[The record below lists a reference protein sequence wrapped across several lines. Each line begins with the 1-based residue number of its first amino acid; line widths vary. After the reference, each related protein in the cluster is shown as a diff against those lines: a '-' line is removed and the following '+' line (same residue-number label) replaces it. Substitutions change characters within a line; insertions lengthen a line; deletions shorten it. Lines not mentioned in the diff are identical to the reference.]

1 MFIICLFKKKRCATP
16 VIGIQKSCIL
26 SCESIKSYCW
36 NDQLLLISNVR
47 ERRRFYGMS
56 TKSNFSLKKIFL
68 LWNTFIM
75 IREPVFCFKL
85 CHSLPTRCRIPK
97 LCPPPPNCPKW
108 FWDSWQ
114 PRCRQWQHP
123 ALSATAFLLLTA
135 KNVMSMLTIRNIAPL
150 TQQ

>member
-1 MFIICLFKKKRCATP
+1 MKSVTNCIGVCVFIICLFKKKRCATP

-56 TKSNFSLKKIFL
+56 TKSNFCLKKIFL

-75 IREPVFCFKL
+75 IRELVFCFKL

-97 LCPPPPNCPKW
+97 LWAPPQIAQNG
-108 FWDSWQ
+108 SGILGN
-114 PRCRQWQHP
+114 
-123 ALSATAFLLLTA
+123 LSRDAG
-135 KNVMSMLTIRNIAPL
+135 NGSIRH
-150 TQQ
+150 